1 MHACTVYSL
10 WPRHT
15 LHTRHARRPLP
26 SLVAIL
32 APGPAGP
39 TLPWDSEGTA
49 GPRWSHESCRADR
62 TQWSLYA
69 LRQSHRE
76 RERERERERGQDGH
90 EGALA
95 GSRHKMPIFW
105 SGTKSFWHA
114 KRGRDPAPILHLACE
129 RSNQSINKSINQ
141 SGSTLPSDH
150 DGSSLLQPRP
160 DSSSAARQ

>member
-1 MHACTVYSL
+1 MGMHVCTVYSL

-15 LHTRHARRPLP
+15 LHTRHPRRPLP

-49 GPRWSHESCRADR
+49 GPRWSHESWRADR
-62 TQWSLYA
+62 TQGSLYT
-69 LRQSHRE
+69 LRQSRRE
-76 RERERERERGQDGH
+76 REREDRTVTRVLWQGAGTTCPSIGQ
-90 EGALA
+90 ALQ
-95 GSRHKMPIFW
+95 H
-105 SGTKSFWHA
+105 SGTRKKGETLPPFV
-114 KRGRDPAPILHLACE
+114 ILRASE
-129 RSNQSINKSINQ
+129 AINQ

-160 DSSSAARQ
+160 DSSSAVRQ